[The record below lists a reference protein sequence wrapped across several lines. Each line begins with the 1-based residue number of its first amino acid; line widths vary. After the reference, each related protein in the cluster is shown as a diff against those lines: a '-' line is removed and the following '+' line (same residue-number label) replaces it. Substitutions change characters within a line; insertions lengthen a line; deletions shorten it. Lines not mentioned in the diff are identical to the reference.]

1 MSDDWK
7 IKKVDKLMLIRQKD
21 EKNRT
26 DAVCIGGDYPT
37 LESRTL
43 RNLTFTIYV
52 RTDGKYLI
60 HLTWTPDNDPD
71 GPKRIKRET
80 IRAKTVIL
88 C

>member
-1 MSDDWK
+1 MSDEWK
-7 IKKVDKLMLIRQKD
+7 IKKVDKLMLIRHKND
-21 EKNRT
+21 KNRT
-26 DAVCIGGDYPT
+26 DVVYIGEDYPT

-43 RNLTFTIYV
+43 RNLTYVIYT
-52 RTDGKYLI
+52 RTDGRYLM
-60 HLTWTPDNDPD
+60 HLTWDPDNDPD